1 MTIQYMSLGSE
12 CSPAA
17 ALRTLNIRAE
27 ALPFDWVESNLNKIM
42 NCINDNFN
50 NYHRNLQFNNKKT
63 RLIDSYGIE
72 FPHDY
77 PFNTPD
83 YPFNTPNFSID
94 TIGEGAFG
102 EEPQK
107 SIVENW
113 SQFHS
118 IALEKYKRRIERF
131 YSYLQSEDPII
142 FACRNYSVKDVKK
155 FGVFLANKF
164 NKQNIYFVI
173 ASRESFQGL
182 HIVTCNTE
190 KNGVWN
196 DASIWLE
203 GINKIKEINN
213 LL

>member
-1 MTIQYMSLGSE
+1 MSLGSE

-83 YPFNTPNFSID
+83 FSVD

-142 FACRNYSVKDVKK
+142 FTCRNYSVKDVKE
-155 FGVFLANKF
+155 FGRFLANKF
-164 NKQNIYFVI
+164 NKQNIFFVI

>member
-1 MTIQYMSLGSE
+1 MSLGSE